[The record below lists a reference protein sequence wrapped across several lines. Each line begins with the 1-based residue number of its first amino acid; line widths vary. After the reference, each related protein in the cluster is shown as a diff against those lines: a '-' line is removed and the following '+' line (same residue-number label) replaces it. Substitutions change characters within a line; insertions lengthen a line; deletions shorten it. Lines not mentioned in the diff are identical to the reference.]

1 MKAYKGFNKDM
12 TCRGF
17 QYEVGK
23 TYETDEAD
31 LCNSGFHACKNPL
44 DCFKYYSPAKSK
56 YCAVEIEDNGQRH
69 TDDSKVVGK
78 KIKIVAELS
87 VAQIC
92 KIHFDYVKKRCIP
105 AKSTAAGDRESAFA
119 GHSGNASAGKYG
131 NASAGDGG
139 NAFAGDGGNA
149 FAGMCGN
156 ASAGMYGNASAG
168 KYGNASAGKYGNAF
182 AGRSGNAFAG
192 NCGNASA
199 GKYGNAFAGNCGN
212 AFAGNCGNASAGDG
226 GNAFA
231 GDGGNASAGRGGVS
245 ASRGS
250 ADVGGNGVAVVR
262 GYDVKVKGG
271 IGSVLV
277 VVIEDENDGNI
288 KEWKAAVVDGVTV
301 KADTYYTL
309 KDGVFAEVA
318 E

>member
-119 GHSGNASAGKYG
+119 GHSGNASAGRSG
-131 NASAGDGG
+131 SASAGDG
-139 NAFAGDGGNA
+139 
-149 FAGMCGN
+149 
-156 ASAGMYGNASAG
+156 
-168 KYGNASAGKYGNAF
+168 
-182 AGRSGNAFAG
+182 
-192 NCGNASA
+192 GNASA

-212 AFAGNCGNASAGDG
+212 ASAGERG
-226 GNAFA
+226 SAFA

-288 KEWKAAVVDGVTV
+288 KEWKAAVVDGERIRPDTWYTV
-301 KADTYYTL
+301 ENGEFREAD
-309 KDGVFAEVA
+309 
-318 E
+318 

>member
-78 KIKIVAELS
+78 KIKIGAELS

-92 KIHFDYVKKRCIP
+92 KIHFDYVKERCIP
-105 AKSTAAGDRESAFA
+105 AKSTAAGDRESASA
-119 GHSGNASAGKYG
+119 GEYGSASAGEYGSASAGNGGSAAAGNGGSASAGDGGSASAGEGGSASAGEYGSASAGKYG
-131 NASAGDGG
+131 SASAGKYGSASAGDGG
-139 NAFAGDGGNA
+139 S
-149 FAGMCGN
+149 
-156 ASAGMYGNASAG
+156 ASAGTDGSASAGWGGNASAG
-168 KYGNASAGKYGNAF
+168 KYGNASAGKYGI
-182 AGRSGNAFAG
+182 
-192 NCGNASA
+192 ASA
-199 GKYGNAFAGNCGN
+199 GKYGI
-212 AFAGNCGNASAGDG
+212 
-226 GNAFA
+226 
-231 GDGGNASAGRGGVS
+231 ASAGRYGVS

-262 GYDVKVKGG
+262 GYDVKAKGG

-277 VVIEDENDGNI
+277 VVIENENDGNI

-309 KDGVFAEVA
+309 KDGVFTEVA

>member
-1 MKAYKGFNKDM
+1 M

-105 AKSTAAGDRESAFA
+105 TRSTVAGDRESASA
-119 GHSGNASAGKYG
+119 GEYGIASAGKCG
-131 NASAGDGG
+131 SASAGEYGI
-139 NAFAGDGGNA
+139 
-149 FAGMCGN
+149 
-156 ASAGMYGNASAG
+156 ASAGYGGSASAG
-168 KYGNASAGKYGNAF
+168 KCGSASAGK
-182 AGRSGNAFAG
+182 
-192 NCGNASA
+192 CGSASA
-199 GKYGNAFAGNCGN
+199 GEYGS
-212 AFAGNCGNASAGDG
+212 ASAGYG
-226 GNAFA
+226 GSASAGEYGGASAGEYGSASA
-231 GDGGNASAGRGGVS
+231 GDGGNASAGEYGSASAGYGGSASAGWYGVS

-262 GYDVKVKGG
+262 GYDVKAKGG

-277 VVIEDENDGNI
+277 VAIENENDNNI

-309 KDGVFAEVA
+309 KNGVFAEA
-318 E
+318 QK

>member
-119 GHSGNASAGKYG
+119 GHS
-131 NASAGDGG
+131 
-139 NAFAGDGGNA
+139 
-149 FAGMCGN
+149 
-156 ASAGMYGNASAG
+156 GNASAG

>member
-1 MKAYKGFNKDM
+1 M

-17 QYEVGK
+17 QYEIGK

-31 LCNSGFHACKNPL
+31 LCNSGFHACENPL

-56 YCAVEIEDNGQRH
+56 YFEVEIEDNGQRH

-78 KIKIVAELS
+78 KIKIGAELS

-105 AKSTAAGDRESAFA
+105 TRSTVAGDRESASA
-119 GHSGNASAGKYG
+119 GEYGSASAGYG
-131 NASAGDGG
+131 GSASAGW
-139 NAFAGDGGNA
+139 
-149 FAGMCGN
+149 
-156 ASAGMYGNASAG
+156 Y
-168 KYGNASAGKYGNAF
+168 
-182 AGRSGNAFAG
+182 
-192 NCGNASA
+192 
-199 GKYGNAFAGNCGN
+199 
-212 AFAGNCGNASAGDG
+212 
-226 GNAFA
+226 
-231 GDGGNASAGRGGVS
+231 GVS

-262 GYDVKVKGG
+262 GYDVKAKGG

-277 VVIEDENDGNI
+277 VAIENENDNNI

-309 KDGVFAEVA
+309 KNGVFAEA
-318 E
+318 QK

>member
-17 QYEVGK
+17 QYEIGK

-31 LCNSGFHACKNPL
+31 LCNSGFHACENPL

-56 YCAVEIEDNGQRH
+56 YFEVEIEDNGQRH

-78 KIKIVAELS
+78 KIKIGAELS

-92 KIHFDYVKKRCIP
+92 KIHFDYVKERCIP
-105 AKSTAAGDRESAFA
+105 TRSTVAGDRKS
-119 GHSGNASAGKYG
+119 ASAGKCG
-131 NASAGDGG
+131 SASAGW
-139 NAFAGDGGNA
+139 
-149 FAGMCGN
+149 
-156 ASAGMYGNASAG
+156 Y
-168 KYGNASAGKYGNAF
+168 
-182 AGRSGNAFAG
+182 
-192 NCGNASA
+192 
-199 GKYGNAFAGNCGN
+199 
-212 AFAGNCGNASAGDG
+212 
-226 GNAFA
+226 
-231 GDGGNASAGRGGVS
+231 GVS

-262 GYDVKVKGG
+262 GYDVKAKGG

-277 VVIEDENDGNI
+277 VAIENENDNNI

-309 KDGVFAEVA
+309 KNGVFAEA
-318 E
+318 QK

>member
-31 LCNSGFHACKNPL
+31 LCNSGFHACENPL

-149 FAGMCGN
+149 
-156 ASAGMYGNASAG
+156 
-168 KYGNASAGKYGNAF
+168 
-182 AGRSGNAFAG
+182 
-192 NCGNASA
+192 
-199 GKYGNAFAGNCGN
+199 
-212 AFAGNCGNASAGDG
+212 
-226 GNAFA
+226 
-231 GDGGNASAGRGGVS
+231 SAGRGGVS

>member
-149 FAGMCGN
+149 FAGMYGN

-168 KYGNASAGKYGNAF
+168 KYGNASAGKYGNAS
-182 AGRSGNAFAG
+182 AGRSGS
-192 NCGNASA
+192 ASA
-199 GKYGNAFAGNCGN
+199 GERGSASAGWSGS
-212 AFAGNCGNASAGDG
+212 ASAGRSGSASAGDG
-226 GNAFA
+226 GSASA
-231 GDGGNASAGRGGVS
+231 GERGSASAGRGGVS

>member
-23 TYETDEAD
+23 TYETDAAD
-31 LCNSGFHACKNPL
+31 LCSIGFHACENPL
-44 DCFKYYSPAKSK
+44 DCFGYYAPAASR
-56 YCAVEIEDNGQRH
+56 YCEVEIEDNGQRSPE
-69 TDDSKVVGK
+69 DSKVVGR
-78 KIKIVAELS
+78 KIKIGAELS
-87 VAQIC
+87 TEQIC
-92 KIHFDYVKKRCIP
+92 RLHFEYVRSRCDP
-105 AKSTAAGDRESAFA
+105 AKTNAAGDRESASA
-119 GHSGNASAGKYG
+119 GERGSASAGWSG
-131 NASAGDGG
+131 SASAGDGG
-139 NAFAGDGGNA
+139 S
-149 FAGMCGN
+149 
-156 ASAGMYGNASAG
+156 ASAGERGS
-168 KYGNASAGKYGNAF
+168 
-182 AGRSGNAFAG
+182 
-192 NCGNASA
+192 
-199 GKYGNAFAGNCGN
+199 
-212 AFAGNCGNASAGDG
+212 
-226 GNAFA
+226 
-231 GDGGNASAGRGGVS
+231 ASAGRGGVS